1 MLELLR
7 GGNAALAVTVIA
19 AVLPRVAAAFII
31 IVIPLFRPPLAPL
44 ALALTSLVLV
54 LLPLGRPVESEG
66 LDERRRPGSLA
77 KDGDGLRGD
86 VNRDEREH
94 SKTGSERLTQGVPL
108 LVGDQALA
116 DAGLAQAER
125 AARCAGCALEQPVEG
140 TGAP

>member
-1 MLELLR
+1 MFELLR
-7 GGNAALAVTVIA
+7 GGDADPAVATIA
-19 AVLPRVAAAFII
+19 AVLPRVAATPVFV
-31 IVIPLFRPPLAPL
+31 IVLIVCPPF

-54 LLPLGRPVESEG
+54 LFPLGRPVESEG
-66 LDERRRPGSLA
+66 LDESRRPVGFA
-77 KDGDGLRGD
+77 KHRNGLCSD

-108 LVGDQALA
+108 RVGDPALA

-140 TGAP
+140 TCPP